1 VTFTRVA
8 ADAPLRPAEAAGLAP
23 QAAQGKRRSASGHA
37 PTRLGIRE
45 RKIAVKHPATRLS
58 RLSRRR
64 RQSRARM
71 LGRLLSFV
79 WSLALIGL
87 IGIGLLYLY
96 LRTETLPAAHV
107 MQTSQILDAN
117 GNLIDAVHAGEN
129 RQVVPL
135 GRISPYA
142 VQATLAIEDR
152 RFYEH
157 FGIDPKGLA
166 RAVVVNLLHMDKVQ
180 GASTITQQLARNLY
194 LSHERTWDR
203 KIREAIISLQLEM
216 QYSKDEILERYLN
229 QIYYGHATYGIQ
241 AASRLY
247 FGKDAADLTLG
258 EAALLAGIPKG
269 PRYYSP
275 YYDERNARER
285 QRLVL
290 NAMVENGFI
299 TREEAEAAYAEP
311 LELMPLR
318 GDAPSEAPYFRDYI
332 RQLAFEKIGLDER
345 LFEEG
350 GLRIYT
356 TLDMRMQ
363 RIAEKL
369 IADHLAGT
377 ELQAALIALDPRSG
391 HIKAMVGGRD
401 YAENQYNRVFA
412 TTRQP
417 GSAFK
422 PFVYLTALQ
431 QDGFT
436 ALTTFESKPTAFVY
450 DEGRRTYRPNNF
462 GGKYFGVID
471 MGTAI
476 AKSDNI
482 YAVNTIMAVGPQRVI
497 DTARALGITGPLEP
511 VPSLALGT
519 SPVSPFEMAAAF
531 GVLANQGVRVEPT
544 AIVRIE
550 DAQGNVLYEAA
561 PKREQAVPAEPAY
574 ILTKLMEGVFDPG
587 GTGARVAGTL
597 RRPVAAKTGTTN
609 WDSWMV
615 GYTPEL
621 SAAVWVGHDRGR
633 AISAVESIIA
643 APIFAEFMEQSLA
656 PIPPKIFPI
665 PPGVVNVYVDP
676 ETGALA
682 GADCPEARLTP
693 FVRGTE
699 PTAYCAVHG
708 EPVPAPDETPAPAA
722 RRDRSWWDDLR
733 RWWTGQ

>member
-1 VTFTRVA
+1 MRGF
-8 ADAPLRPAEAAGLAP
+8 ADAHSRQKPDM
-23 QAAQGKRRSASGHA
+23 
-37 PTRLGIRE
+37 LGRDE
-45 RKIAVKHPATRLS
+45 RKIAVNNPGQRLS
-58 RLSRRR
+58 RRNRRR
-64 RQSRARM
+64 RQSRGGLLRK
-71 LGRLLSFV
+71 LLSFV
-79 WSLALIGL
+79 LSLTLIAI
-87 IGIGLLYLY
+87 IGIGILFLY
-96 LRTETLPAAHV
+96 LRTEILPAAHI
-107 MQTSQILDAN
+107 MQTSQILDVN
-117 GNLIDAVHAGEN
+117 GELIDAVYAGQN

-135 GRISPYA
+135 SRISPYA

-152 RFYEH
+152 RFYDH
-157 FGIDPKGLA
+157 FGIDLKGLA
-166 RAVVVNLLHMDKVQ
+166 RAVFVNVVNMDKVQ

-194 LSHERTWDR
+194 LTHERTWDR
-203 KIREAIISLQLEM
+203 KIKEAIISLQLEM

-247 FGKDAADLTLG
+247 FGKDASELTLA
-258 EAALLAGIPKG
+258 EAALLAGVPKG

-275 YYDERNARER
+275 YYDEKNARAR

-290 NAMVENGFI
+290 DAMVENGFI

-311 LELMPLR
+311 LHLLPLE
-318 GDAPSEAPYFRDYI
+318 GDAPSEAPYFQDYI
-332 RQLAFEKIGLDER
+332 RQIAFEKIGIDER

-350 GLRIYT
+350 GIRIYT

-369 IADHLAGT
+369 VADHLAGT
-377 ELQAALIALDPRSG
+377 ELQAALIAIDPRSG

-401 YAENQYNRVFA
+401 YAENQYNRA
-412 TTRQP
+412 IAATRQP
-417 GSAFK
+417 GSSFK
-422 PFVYLTALQ
+422 PIVYLTALM

-436 ALTTFESKPTAFVY
+436 AVTAFDSKPTAFVY
-450 DEGRRTYRPNNF
+450 DEGRKTYRPNNF
-462 GGKYFGVID
+462 GGKYFGMID

-531 GVLANQGVRVEPT
+531 GVLANQGVRVEPV
-544 AIVRIE
+544 AILRIE
-550 DAQGNVLYEAA
+550 DSQGNILYEAE
-561 PKREQAVPAEPAY
+561 PKQEQVVPAEHAY

-587 GTGARVAGTL
+587 GTGARVAKTL
-597 RRPVAAKTGTTN
+597 KRPVAAKTGTTN

-621 SAAVWVGHDRGR
+621 STAVWVGHDRGKT
-633 AISAVESIIA
+633 ISAVESMIA
-643 APIFAEFMEQSLA
+643 APIFAEFTEQSLA

-682 GADCPEARLTP
+682 GADCPNARLTP
-693 FVRGTE
+693 FIRGTE
-699 PTAYCAVHG
+699 PTEYCTVHG
-708 EPVPAPDETPAPAA
+708 ASAEDHDDSPAPPAA
-722 RRDRSWWDDLR
+722 QEDRSWWEHIR